1 VPTLLVCLLGFLQ
14 TKNNM
19 SVHHESMEE
28 IPEDNNHPAPE
39 EDLKTERCF
48 STEACDM
55 GCDV

>member
-1 VPTLLVCLLGFLQ
+1 
-14 TKNNM
+14 M
-19 SVHHESMEE
+19 SVYHESMEE

-39 EDLKTERCF
+39 EDLKMERCF